1 MSFSTNSRN
10 DSVKRLTERVYS
22 PDCSDILFVRRHD
35 EQKDTAK
42 SGTALLRNP
51 AFVASKKKILVLRH
65 FRRIVVV
72 HHPVDAEFV
81 GPHPEIGA
89 PKRVCK
95 RHCNGSA
102 FRKSFEQTLC
112 FFA

>member
-10 DSVKRLTERVYS
+10 DSVKRLTERVFS

-51 AFVASKKKILVLRH
+51 AFVASKKKK
-65 FRRIVVV
+65 FSAEAFSPDRRSS
-72 HHPVDAEFV
+72 P
-81 GPHPEIGA
+81 
-89 PKRVCK
+89 
-95 RHCNGSA
+95 S
-102 FRKSFEQTLC
+102 S
-112 FFA
+112 